1 MQSALK
7 KININASI
15 KKIKNPRVE
24 KEKHYYNAKHS
35 GMKKLGLKPSLL
47 TDKSI
52 IEIAEYVIKHKNKI
66 NKTIIQ
72 PKSSWK

>member
-1 MQSALK
+1 
-7 KININASI
+7 
-15 KKIKNPRVE
+15 
-24 KEKHYYNAKHS
+24 
-35 GMKKLGLKPSLL
+35 MKKLGLKPSLL
-47 TDKSI
+47 TDRSI